1 MCVGVEGQLENQT
14 HIQDNKHP
22 PIALGWAT
30 SNHICLIKLTSSTS
44 SLLIPSCMYVE
55 VELNAAL

>member
-44 SLLIPSCMYVE
+44 SLLIPSCMYNV
-55 VELNAAL
+55 VM